1 MTEAITEALLTQ
13 SSIAIRSIIRED
25 PDILTRNPQLRVS
38 SWSVL
43 LLNSNNNEECYE
55 NVDIH
60 APACREQHVL
70 ENDVPRTRAD
80 VEHFQSDAYQ
90 VALKS
95 ILQKFCVQ
103 HRIE

>member
-1 MTEAITEALLTQ
+1 
-13 SSIAIRSIIRED
+13 
-25 PDILTRNPQLRVS
+25 
-38 SWSVL
+38 VL

-103 HRIE
+103 HRIEYKQGLNEVLAPFIYMLPPQQININININSNSNSNSIMT